1 MDTDNKAII
10 SSTDSI
16 DGWQAGRFHEE
27 IARRV
32 ALLKKIGVG
41 PGDRVLIFKSAS
53 PGFFADLF
61 AVWQLGGCAM
71 CLSTSLTMTELS
83 NIESFT
89 SPRLLLVDKTFSS
102 DKAIG
107 TKTVVSELETTE
119 DATYL
124 PPGFGSSI
132 DDDALVLFTSGTT
145 GVPKGVTHSY
155 RSILSR
161 VMLNRNFIGD
171 AVLQRTLCF
180 LPTHFGHGL
189 IGNCLTPL
197 FAGKRLVLSSFNGLS
212 DAARLSEHID
222 NYGITFLSSVP
233 TNWTLVLKASD
244 TPRKGTLRQ
253 ISIGSAPLT
262 TNLWNQV
269 IEWSGTKNVVNMYGI
284 TETANWL
291 AGASAARFEPSD
303 GLVGEMWGGLAAVI
317 TEDGDI
323 QSEGRG
329 ELIVQSP
336 SLMKGYLENPDL
348 TRSILKDGWF
358 KTGDNG
364 SISDDGTIIVGGRK
378 DDQINRAG
386 IKIQPEEV
394 ESMLEKNEC
403 IQEACVFGLLDGL
416 SGEKV
421 AAAIIPNVGKKVDTA
436 KLREWC
442 SARIRRECIPE
453 KWFVVSEIPRNDRGK
468 VSRRDVRE
476 QLSY

>member
-1 MDTDNKAII
+1 MTNDNNAII

-16 DGWQAGRFHEE
+16 DSWQKGQFREE

-32 ALLKKIGVG
+32 SLLRKIGVG
-41 PGDRVLIFKSAS
+41 PGDRVLIFKDAS
-53 PGFFADLF
+53 LGFFADLF
-61 AVWQLGGCAM
+61 AVWQLGGCVM
-71 CLSTSLTMTELS
+71 CLSTSLTLTELS

-102 DKAIG
+102 NKSIE
-107 TKTVVSELETTE
+107 TQTVVSELEVNKH
-119 DATYL
+119 ATYL
-124 PPGFGSSI
+124 PPGFGYSI

-171 AVLQRTLCF
+171 TVLERTLCF

-197 FAGKRLVLSSFNGLS
+197 FAGKRLVLSSFNGLN
-212 DAARLSEHID
+212 DASRLADHID
-222 NYGITFLSSVP
+222 DYGITFLSSVP
-233 TNWTLVLKASD
+233 TNWALVLKASD
-244 TPRKGTLRQ
+244 SPGKGTLRQ
-253 ISIGSAPLT
+253 ISVGSAPLT
-262 TNLWNQV
+262 TNLWDQI
-269 IEWSGTKNVVNMYGI
+269 IEWSGIKNVVNMYGI

-303 GLVGEMWGGLAAVI
+303 GLVGQMWGGLAAVI
-317 TEDGDI
+317 TEDGDV
-323 QSEGRG
+323 QSEGEG

-336 SLMKGYLENPDL
+336 SLMKGYLENSNL
-348 TRSILKDGWF
+348 TGEILKNGWF

-364 SISDDGTIIVGGRK
+364 SVSDDGTITVGGRK

-394 ESMLEKNEC
+394 ESMLEKNEYV
-403 IQEACVFGLLDGL
+403 QESCVFGLHDSL

-421 AAAIIPNVGKKVDTA
+421 AAAIIPNAGKKIDA
-436 KLREWC
+436 EELRKWC
-442 SARIRRECIPE
+442 AARIRRECIPE
-453 KWFVVSEIPRNDRGK
+453 KWFIVSDIPRNDRGK

-476 QLSY
+476 QLSQ